1 MKFDTFPGKIFH
13 LRHILQEIQHLLN
26 MGDTPPACGQSSI
39 LFDNLLKILSSN
51 LDKDW
56 NSRLDS
62 SCINMKYVLIGV
74 ITQIK

>member
-1 MKFDTFPGKIFH
+1 M
-13 LRHILQEIQHLLN
+13 LN

-74 ITQIK
+74 TTRIK